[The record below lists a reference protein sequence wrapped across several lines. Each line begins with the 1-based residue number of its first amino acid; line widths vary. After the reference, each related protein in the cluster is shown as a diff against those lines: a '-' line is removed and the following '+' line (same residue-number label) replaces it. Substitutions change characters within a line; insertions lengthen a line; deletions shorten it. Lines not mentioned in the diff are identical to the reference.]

1 MKSRGEPKDADARPI
16 TNLKISA
23 VAQKEKNATVVKRE
37 KIYMDREQ
45 SSEGRVIECHIC
57 QFTTSWAAALKE
69 HMGSAH
75 GEQMFKCLQT
85 SCGKRYP
92 KKKQLLRHVS
102 YKHRDEPIKSLVEAK
117 PEVPERHSRWC
128 SECGKGFCNG
138 SSLRMHMLLHSGERP
153 FSCNICGKGFAQ
165 KGNMLTHESKCTE
178 TPILLNDNEK
188 GKDADTSS
196 AEETD
201 NLEDTVVDDI
211 DVLDDGINAA
221 NVLEEVTQPSA
232 FHQSI

>member
-1 MKSRGEPKDADARPI
+1 MKSRGEAKDAEARPI

-23 VAQKEKNATVVKRE
+23 VAQKEKNVTVVKRE
-37 KIYMDREQ
+37 RDQ
-45 SSEGRVIECHIC
+45 SNEEKVIECHIC
-57 QFTTSWAAALKE
+57 QFTTGWAAALKE

-75 GEQMFKCLQT
+75 GEQMFKCLQI

-128 SECGKGFCNG
+128 NECGKGFCNG
-138 SSLRMHMLLHSGERP
+138 SSLRMHMLLHSGEKP
-153 FSCNICGKGFAQ
+153 FNCDICGKGFAQ
-165 KGNMLTHESKCTE
+165 KGNMITHESKCTE
-178 TPILLNDNEK
+178 TPSLSINQK
-188 GKDADTSS
+188 TGKVADGSS
-196 AEETD
+196 EEDDDT
-201 NLEDTVVDDI
+201 LEDTMGDDI
-211 DVLDDGINAA
+211 NVLDDGINAA
-221 NVLEEVTQPSA
+221 NVLEEVTLPST

>member
-1 MKSRGEPKDADARPI
+1 MQVKSRGEAKDAEARPI

-37 KIYMDREQ
+37 RDQ
-45 SSEGRVIECHIC
+45 SNEGRVIECHIC
-57 QFTTSWAAALKE
+57 QFTTGWAAALKE

-128 SECGKGFCNG
+128 NECGKGFCNG
-138 SSLRMHMLLHSGERP
+138 SSLRMHMLLHSGEKP
-153 FSCNICGKGFAQ
+153 FNCNICGKGFAQ
-165 KGNMLTHESKCTE
+165 KGNMVTHESKCTE
-178 TPILLNDNEK
+178 TLSLSIDQET
-188 GKDADTSS
+188 GKVADESS
-196 AEETD
+196 EEDTD
-201 NLEDTVVDDI
+201 NLEDTMGDDI
-211 DVLDDGINAA
+211 DVLDHGTNAA
-221 NVLEEVTQPSA
+221 NVLEEVTLPST